1 VVEQDCVEQREEEMI
16 RDFQGKAAFV
26 TGSASGIGLAIARVL
41 AAANMRVMLADIE
54 ENALYA
60 ALADL
65 KASGADVRAVVCDV
79 SDRASVERAAEQTFA
94 ALGKVH
100 LLCNN
105 AGVGVGGQFEAIAPN
120 DWEWVIGVNLM
131 GVVHGI
137 QAFLPHIK
145 AHGEDAHI
153 VNTASLAGIVCP
165 PGTAPYNASKFGA
178 VALSE
183 TLAAELAGTPVGVSV
198 LCTSFV
204 RTQIA
209 TSSRN
214 RPARFGGPVNQAN
227 EQLEALVQGGFEPE
241 AVARRVVA
249 AVRDDDLYIFTHAD
263 PAYRAAVEE
272 RFGKILAA
280 FDKAVNA
287 Q

>member
-1 VVEQDCVEQREEEMI
+1 MI

-26 TGSASGIGLAIARVL
+26 TGAASGVGLAIARAL

-65 KASGADVRAVVCDV
+65 KGSGADVRAVICDV
-79 SDRASVERAAEQTFA
+79 SDRASVQQAAEQTFA
-94 ALGKVH
+94 AFGKVH
-100 LLCNN
+100 LVCNN
-105 AGVGVGGQFEAIAPN
+105 AGVGVGGQFETIPPN

-131 GVVHGI
+131 GVVHGV

-153 VNTASLAGIVCP
+153 VNTASLAGIIGP
-165 PGTAPYNASKFGA
+165 PGTAPYNASKSGIVA
-178 VALSE
+178 VTE
-183 TLAAELAGTPVGVSV
+183 TLAAELEGSPIGVSV
-198 LCTSFV
+198 LCTAFV
-204 RTQIA
+204 RTRIA

-214 RPARFGGPVNQAN
+214 RPLRFGGPLDQAN
-227 EQLEALVQGGFEPE
+227 AQLEALVQAGWDPQT
-241 AVARRVVA
+241 VAERVMA
-249 AVRDDDLYIFTHAD
+249 AVRDNDLYIFTH
-263 PAYRAAVEE
+263 PEYRAALEE

-280 FDKAVNA
+280 FDKALNA
-287 Q
+287 

>member
-1 VVEQDCVEQREEEMI
+1 MI
-16 RDFQGKAAFV
+16 RDFQGKTAFV
-26 TGSASGIGLAIARVL
+26 TGAASGIGLAIARAL

-54 ENALYA
+54 ENALYS
-60 ALADL
+60 ALGDL
-65 KASGADVRAVVCDV
+65 KASGTDVRAVVCDV
-79 SDRASVERAAEQTFA
+79 SDRASVQRAAEQTFA
-94 ALGKVH
+94 AFGKVH

-131 GVVHGI
+131 GVVYGV

-178 VALSE
+178 VAISE
-183 TLAAELAGTPVGVSV
+183 TLAAELAGTPIGVSV

-204 RTQIA
+204 RTRIA

-214 RPARFGGPVNQAN
+214 RPARFGGQVNQAN
-227 EQLEALVQGGFEPE
+227 AQLEALVQGGLEPE
-241 AVARRVVA
+241 AVARRVIA

-272 RFGKILAA
+272 RFGKMVTA

>member
-1 VVEQDCVEQREEEMI
+1 MI

-26 TGSASGIGLAIARVL
+26 TGAASGIGLAIARAL
-41 AAANMRVMLADIE
+41 ATTDTKVMLADIE

-65 KASGADVRAVVCDV
+65 KDSGADVRAVVCDV
-79 SDRASVERAAEQTFA
+79 SDRASVQRAAEQTFA
-94 ALGKVH
+94 AFGRIH
-100 LLCNN
+100 FLCNN
-105 AGVGVGGQFEAIAPN
+105 AGVGIGGQFEAITPN

-131 GVVHGI
+131 GVVHGV

-165 PGTAPYNASKFGA
+165 PGTAPYNASKFGI

-183 TLAAELAGTPVGVSV
+183 TLAAELAGTPIGVSV

-204 RTQIA
+204 RTRIA

-214 RPARFGGPVNQAN
+214 RPPRFGGPVNQAN
-227 EQLEALVQGGFEPE
+227 AQLEALVQAGLNPE
-241 AVARRVVA
+241 AVARRVMA
-249 AVRDDDLYIFTHAD
+249 AVHNNDLYIFTD
-263 PAYRAAVEE
+263 PEYRRTVEE
-272 RFGKILAA
+272 RFGQILAA
-280 FDKAVNA
+280 FDKAANA
-287 Q
+287 QQ

>member
-1 VVEQDCVEQREEEMI
+1 MI

-26 TGSASGIGLAIARVL
+26 TGAASGIGLAIARAL
-41 AAANMRVMLADIE
+41 ATANMRVMLADIE

-65 KASGADVRAVVCDV
+65 KGSSADVHAVVCDV
-79 SDRASVERAAEQTFA
+79 SDRASVQRAAEQTFA
-94 ALGKVH
+94 AFGKIH

-105 AGVGVGGQFEAIAPN
+105 AGVGVGGQFETIALN
-120 DWEWVIGVNLM
+120 DWEWVIAVDLLGI
-131 GVVHGI
+131 VHGV

-153 VNTASLAGIVCP
+153 VNTASLAGMVCP

-183 TLAAELAGTPVGVSV
+183 TLAAELAGSPIGISV

-204 RTQIA
+204 RTRIA

-214 RPARFGGPVNQAN
+214 RPPRFGGPLDQAN
-227 EQLEALVQGGFEPE
+227 AQLEALVQAGLDPQM
-241 AVARRVVA
+241 VAQRVMA
-249 AVRDDDLYIFTHAD
+249 AVRDNDMYIFTDAE
-263 PAYRAAVEE
+263 YRAAVEE
-272 RFGKILAA
+272 RFDKILAA
-280 FDKAVNA
+280 FDKAANA
-287 Q
+287 QR

>member
-1 VVEQDCVEQREEEMI
+1 MI

-60 ALADL
+60 ALEDL

-79 SDRASVERAAEQTFA
+79 SDRASVQRAAEHTFA
-94 ALGKVH
+94 AFGKVH

-131 GVVHGI
+131 GVVYGI

-183 TLAAELAGTPVGVSV
+183 TLAAELAGTPIGVSV

-214 RPARFGGPVNQAN
+214 RPARFGGPANQAN

-241 AVARRVVA
+241 TVARRVIA
-249 AVRDDDLYIFTHAD
+249 AVRDDDLHIFTHAD

>member
-1 VVEQDCVEQREEEMI
+1 MI
-16 RDFQGKAAFV
+16 RDFQEKAAFV
-26 TGSASGIGLAIARVL
+26 TGAASGIGLAIARAL
-41 AAANMRVMLADIE
+41 ASDNMRVMLADIE

-79 SDRASVERAAEQTFA
+79 SDRAAVQRAAEQTIA
-94 ALGKVH
+94 AFEKVH
-100 LLCNN
+100 LVCNN
-105 AGVGVGGQFEAIAPN
+105 AGVGIGGQFEMIAPN

-153 VNTASLAGIVCP
+153 VVTASLAGMACP
-165 PGTAPYNASKFGA
+165 PGTAPYNASKFGV

-183 TLAAELAGTPVGVSV
+183 TLAAELAGTRIGVSV

-204 RTQIA
+204 RTRIA

-214 RPARFGGPVNQAN
+214 RPQRFGGPVKQTNA
-227 EQLEALVQGGFEPE
+227 QLEALVQAGLNPE
-241 AVARRVVA
+241 GVARRVMA
-249 AVRDDDLYIFTHAD
+249 AVRDNDLYIFTD
-263 PAYRAAVEE
+263 PEHRRTVEN
-272 RFGKILAA
+272 RFGQILAA
-280 FDKAVNA
+280 FDKAANA
-287 Q
+287 L

>member
-1 VVEQDCVEQREEEMI
+1 VLPAVVKSSIRISALIRRDTVSDVARGPI
-16 RDFQGKAAFV
+16 RDKLHLAGMAAF
-26 TGSASGIGLAIARVL
+26 GPKPPIKDGQSISALPTKFRRLLVLLLRAR
-41 AAANMRVMLADIE
+41 R
-54 ENALYA
+54 
-60 ALADL
+60 
-65 KASGADVRAVVCDV
+65 RP
-79 SDRASVERAAEQTFA
+79 R
-94 ALGKVH
+94 
-100 LLCNN
+100 
-105 AGVGVGGQFEAIAPN
+105 
-120 DWEWVIGVNLM
+120 
-131 GVVHGI
+131 
-137 QAFLPHIK
+137 FL
-145 AHGEDAHI
+145 
-153 VNTASLAGIVCP
+153 
-165 PGTAPYNASKFGA
+165 
-178 VALSE
+178 
-183 TLAAELAGTPVGVSV
+183 
-198 LCTSFV
+198 
-204 RTQIA
+204 